1 MHVHVLVHDFIRL
14 LFLAKISE
22 LENKLLIAQKEKE
35 SLQRELVE
43 ARHAVRKQGLTL
55 HWHKYAFACTSSTV
69 IDLWSTSLVYNDI

>member
-1 MHVHVLVHDFIRL
+1 MLVHDFMRL

-43 ARHAVRKQGLTL
+43 ARHAVRTQGLT
-55 HWHKYAFACTSSTV
+55 
-69 IDLWSTSLVYNDI
+69 